1 MNRREFFTTAGII
14 SATTYMSACGSS
26 NSTTQ
31 EQTQPKPAGA
41 LSLYYE
47 FKIAGPE
54 IQNMMSNVST
64 QATALESKTGFL
76 SLSLKQMIGDST
88 MVNNFDPSL
97 KGVLRSAY
105 VDAAQAGRRPFIYT
119 LLIRFDSYD
128 NLIAS
133 GAKDWFTSTI
143 EPQLF
148 AYTKDANGNP
158 VKTPLPLDYY
168 QGIYQTVAA
177 GDANGVYTTQA
188 DIVTFLKN
196 QKDVANTAY
205 QAIPSDGTTSGAS
218 ISVENHVSIDDANTT
233 TVNTKATALLTVAQ
247 QTFQPYTTDAN
258 GNIVETDGTAGTL
271 SDSNYQK
278 AVTTEIMQ
286 NAYANGSTRDYLFHG
301 VWKSVAD
308 HENSHVDPRFMQAA
322 GPVGAYVVAG
332 PWEPFYQTMIVHN
345 NPNA

>member
-1 MNRREFFTTAGII
+1 MNRREFFTTAGIL

-26 NSTTQ
+26 TSTAQ
-31 EQTQPKPAGA
+31 EQTQAKPTGA
-41 LSLYYE
+41 VSLYYE

-54 IQNMMSNVST
+54 IRNLMSNVSN
-64 QATALESKTGFL
+64 QATALDSKTGFL

-119 LLIRFDSYD
+119 LLIRFNSYD

-133 GAKDWFTSTI
+133 SAKDWFINTI
-143 EPQLF
+143 QPQLF
-148 AYTKDANGNP
+148 AYTKDASGNP
-158 VKTPLPLDYY
+158 VKTQLPLDYY

-177 GDANGVYTTQA
+177 GDANGVYTTQT
-188 DIVTFLKN
+188 DILTFLKN
-196 QKDVANTAY
+196 QKDIANAQY
-205 QAIPSDGTTSGAS
+205 QTIPTDGTTSGAS
-218 ISVENHVSIDDANTT
+218 ISVENHVSIDDTNTA
-233 TVNTKATALLTVAQ
+233 TVNDKATALLTVAQ
-247 QTFQPYTTDAN
+247 QTYQPSSNA
-258 GNIVETDGTAGTL
+258 TDGDSGTL

-286 NAYANGSTRDYLFHG
+286 NAYASGDTRDYLFHG

-308 HENSHVDPRFMQAA
+308 HENSHVDPRFMKAA

-345 NPNA
+345 KS